1 MGAGSVS
8 ATCQNAAPVTGD
20 INSDKVNGERLG
32 RHLGSTARVDSR
44 LGGRPRSEP
53 KRPGRDPSESCGDE
67 VEPNEGALGLG
78 LNQRPSGTGPTVKN
92 HWGIVNGLGVEP

>member
-1 MGAGSVS
+1 VEPAASQSSGVSQRRSGEEDVSSGADMGAGSVS

-20 INSDKVNGERLG
+20 INSDEVNGERLG

-53 KRPGRDPSESCGDE
+53 KAPG
-67 VEPNEGALGLG
+67 
-78 LNQRPSGTGPTVKN
+78 QGPKRE
-92 HWGIVNGLGVEP
+92 LRR